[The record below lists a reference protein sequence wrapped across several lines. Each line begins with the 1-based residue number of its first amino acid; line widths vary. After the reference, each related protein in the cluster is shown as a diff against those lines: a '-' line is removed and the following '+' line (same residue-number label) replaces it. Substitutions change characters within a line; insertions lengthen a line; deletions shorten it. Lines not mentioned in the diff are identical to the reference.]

1 MSELRNNSIP
11 MCFLGVEVDPA
22 AHYSVARMGVDWVVR
37 RDGKRI
43 GELPRRLVERYG
55 PLSVATDLIGL
66 GVFVSRRVFGLGA
79 RAWASES
86 FADIV
91 DAEVASL

>member
-1 MSELRNNSIP
+1 MSDMRNNSIP
-11 MCFLGVEVDPA
+11 MIFLGVEVDPT
-22 AHYSVARMGVDWVVR
+22 AHYSVVKMGADWVVR
-37 RDGKRI
+37 RDGERI
-43 GELPRRLVERYG
+43 GELPQRLVELYG

-79 RAWASES
+79 VEWASES
-86 FADIV
+86 FAGVV

>member
-1 MSELRNNSIP
+1 MSDLKNNSVP
-11 MCFLGVEVDPA
+11 MVFVGVEVDPS
-22 AHYSVARMGVDWVVR
+22 AHYSVVKLGVDWVVK
-37 RDGKRI
+37 RDGERI
-43 GELPRRLVERYG
+43 GELPRRLVDRYG

-66 GVFVSRRVFGLGA
+66 GAFVSRRVFGLGA

-86 FADIV
+86 FSSVV